1 MFIPNAKKAKESI
14 AESVESTSKYESTI
28 REIFDM
34 IKDHYYCHV
43 SYLDLKAKHKL
54 EHKDVEKI
62 MIYFDYKEYVVTR
75 LFSPNEIAMGFKISL
90 LE

>member
-1 MFIPNAKKAKESI
+1 MFIPTARKAKESI
-14 AESVESTSKYESTI
+14 AESVESTSRYESI
-28 REIFDM
+28 IKEIFDT

-43 SYLDLKAKHKL
+43 SYPDLRTKYKL
-54 EHKDVEKI
+54 ENKDVEKI

-75 LFSPNEIAMGFKISL
+75 KFSLNEIPMGFKISL